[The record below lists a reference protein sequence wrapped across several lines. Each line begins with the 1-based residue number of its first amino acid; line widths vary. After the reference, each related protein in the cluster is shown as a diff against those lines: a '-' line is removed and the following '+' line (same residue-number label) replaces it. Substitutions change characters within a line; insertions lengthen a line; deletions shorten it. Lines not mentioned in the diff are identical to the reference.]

1 MTEWHVIIPVKRL
14 AAAKSRIPLSAGL
27 RADLVLA
34 MLDDVIA
41 CARQASGVRAVH
53 VVSADAVVGER
64 ARYCG
69 AAVIEGDE
77 VHGLN
82 GDLIAAISAVRGVH
96 REAAI
101 AIVVADLPCLASRD
115 LEHLLAQAPASGP
128 AFVAGVDGG
137 TTMLLA
143 QDGGELAP
151 RFGSRSAWNHA
162 QNAEPLVDVPVSAR
176 IDIDSLDALQSA
188 VEQGVGPK
196 TLQWIRHCSPLT
208 TAI

>member
-1 MTEWHVIIPVKRL
+1 MTGWHIIIPVKRL
-14 AAAKSRIPLSAGL
+14 GAAKSRIPLSAAL

-34 MLDDVIA
+34 MLDDVVA
-41 CARQASGVRAVH
+41 SARLAPSVDAVH

-64 ARYCG
+64 ARLCG
-69 AAVIEGDE
+69 AAVIVGDE

-82 GDLIAAISAVRGVH
+82 GDLATAISSVRADH
-96 REAAI
+96 RDAAI
-101 AIVVADLPCLASRD
+101 AIVVADLPCLAAGD
-115 LEHLLAQAPASGP
+115 LEHLLAQAPTSGP

-143 QDGGELAP
+143 RAAVELAP
-151 RFGSRSAWNHA
+151 RFGSHSAWNHA
-162 QNAEPLVDVPVSAR
+162 QDAERLSDVPASAR

-188 VEQGVGPK
+188 VQQGVGPQ
-196 TLQWIRHCSPLT
+196 TLQWIRHCSPVT